1 MLGDTGYLECLGA
14 AHPVES
20 LNSPQHHIEQHVA
33 RGGEDGDKEVEI
45 AEALDDH
52 GDAVHSEK
60 NVSDLSDLAVWRS
73 HSANRIAVHAEGS
86 EIRYGSYADKLA
98 RLHASQPRT
107 HSALGHSERGSDAAV
122 ARARVTLQRVD
133 DVKVLFVDRVR
144 RDLRSTQRTL
154 IASAA
159 QRRPCRVEAQDVNRE
174 FAADSMHTSH
184 ARDGFAEAAPEL

>member
-60 NVSDLSDLAVWRS
+60 TVSDLSDPAVCRPHS
-73 HSANRIAVHAEGS
+73 HNRIAVHAEGS
-86 EIRYGSYADKLA
+86 ELRYGSDGDDVASH
-98 RLHASQPRT
+98 HA
-107 HSALGHSERGSDAAV
+107 
-122 ARARVTLQRVD
+122 ARARH
-133 DVKVLFVDRVR
+133 
-144 RDLRSTQRTL
+144 
-154 IASAA
+154 
-159 QRRPCRVEAQDVNRE
+159 P
-174 FAADSMHTSH
+174 H
-184 ARDGFAEAAPEL
+184 A

>member
-60 NVSDLSDLAVWRS
+60 TVSDLSDPAVCRPHS
-73 HSANRIAVHAEGS
+73 HNRIAVHAEGS
-86 EIRYGSYADKLA
+86 EIRYGSDADKLA
-98 RLHASQPRT
+98 RLPASQPRT
-107 HSALGHSERGSDAAV
+107 PRALRHSQRRSGAAV
-122 ARARVTLQRVD
+122 APARVPPHRAD
-133 DVKVLFVDRVR
+133 DVKVLFAAH
-144 RDLRSTQRTL
+144 LR
-154 IASAA
+154 
-159 QRRPCRVEAQDVNRE
+159 
-174 FAADSMHTSH
+174 
-184 ARDGFAEAAPEL
+184 

>member
-60 NVSDLSDLAVWRS
+60 TVSDLSDPAVCRPHS
-73 HSANRIAVHAEGS
+73 HNRIAVHAEGS
-86 EIRYGSYADKLA
+86 EIRYGSCADKRAPLP
-98 RLHASQPRT
+98 SVQPAHPRPPRRT
-107 HSALGHSERGSDAAV
+107 PR
-122 ARARVTLQRVD
+122 
-133 DVKVLFVDRVR
+133 
-144 RDLRSTQRTL
+144 
-154 IASAA
+154 
-159 QRRPCRVEAQDVNRE
+159 
-174 FAADSMHTSH
+174 
-184 ARDGFAEAAPEL
+184 